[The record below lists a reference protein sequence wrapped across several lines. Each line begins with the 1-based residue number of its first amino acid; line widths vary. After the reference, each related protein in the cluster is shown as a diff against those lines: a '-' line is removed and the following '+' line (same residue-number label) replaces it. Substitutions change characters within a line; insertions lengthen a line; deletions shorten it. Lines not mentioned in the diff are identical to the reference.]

1 MRIPEISRKM
11 FQIWSEP
18 VTPGAR
24 RDKSGAQQMGGGGV
38 FFCLFLRILKN
49 PLIWFSIGV
58 KKDPLSSSKSILS
71 DFGGASVLW
80 TLRFTGAAVPKISNI
95 VFCVSTDP
103 GAPVGEQQHSWL
115 NNLHTRMRGT
125 AHRSAL
131 RGGAKTNFVGPT
143 GPQLGL
149 KNRQKNEFWTV

>member
-1 MRIPEISRKM
+1 MGGRGIEG
-11 FQIWSEP
+11 
-18 VTPGAR
+18 GAR

-80 TLRFTGAAVPKISNI
+80 TLRFTGAAVPKISKI

-103 GAPVGEQQHSWL
+103 GAPVGGMDPQVMSQL
-115 NNLHTRMRGT
+115 
-125 AHRSAL
+125 
-131 RGGAKTNFVGPT
+131 FVLDLFNPNVAPFNPGFTPL
-143 GPQLGL
+143 P
-149 KNRQKNEFWTV
+149 V